1 MVEQMECR
9 VVITY
14 RPDRRIDLGMYCPRS
29 LRYEPL
35 GTHGPSVAEVDRAV
49 RGLADSIERA
59 GHLLT
64 FCERSA

>member
-1 MVEQMECR
+1 MTEQLECR
-9 VVITY
+9 IVIEY
-14 RPDRRIDLGMYCPRS
+14 RQDGRINLGMYDPLS

-35 GTHGPSVAEVDRAV
+35 GTHGPGQATIDRAV
-49 RGLADSIERA
+49 DGLKRSITDA